1 MRVPVRPI
9 LLALVTGA
17 LMFPGS
23 LSAQTAPRT
32 ITTQD
37 LAQTKN
43 GGNDWITHGG
53 ALNNQRYSTLNQI
66 NTSNVSQLK
75 GVWMSRLGSGR
86 GSKYRFEADPLVVDG
101 VMYIPTG
108 NDDIFAL
115 DAKTGKKIWE
125 WDSDIPQVNDLIC
138 CGWDN
143 RGVAVGDGRVYS
155 GLLDGSFVA
164 LDQKTGQIMWR
175 TQLEDFHDG
184 FSLTGA
190 YRYYDGLVF
199 TGISGAENG
208 IRARVT
214 ALDAKDGH
222 EVWRFYTIPGPND
235 IGGNTWPSPTD
246 PDPEKVQAYT
256 HGGAS
261 VWQAPAIDPELGM
274 MYFSTGNAGPDYDG
288 SMRPGDNLFAASI
301 VALDY
306 KTGQYKWHFQEVH
319 HDIWDFDAPS
329 PTVLFDQMY
338 NGQMRKGIYE
348 AGKTGWAYFLDR
360 TNGQP
365 LIGIDEKPV
374 EQEPRQATAATQPIP
389 QGDPY
394 MDQCGDAVPGFP
406 ITKCIYGTFWDVP
419 VVFHPLGGGGTEWS
433 PTTYDPQT
441 GYAYITATQQ
451 DGTLA
456 VRQLPFVLGKTYT
469 RSVSPTVL
477 GAPIKS
483 TYTAIDSRTNKIV
496 WQKIDNFSQSYGSLS
511 TAGGLVFR
519 GKIDGNLD
527 AYDAKT
533 GDVLWTFQTGM
544 GISAP
549 PMTWSDGTTQY
560 ITLAVGGNRGGAIT
574 LDGDEVWTFSL
585 NGLVDQMS
593 AAPAPQTKIDL
604 SGTPI
609 KLGQPVAAPQTPVY
623 GGLTFDGTV
632 FTYEYSFTPQ
642 VVSVPQGTTL
652 TWRNDGSVI
661 HTATSADGT
670 WDTGDISGG
679 GGTGSV
685 LFDTPG
691 TFTYNCTPHPWM
703 LGRVV
708 VGG

>member
-23 LSAQTAPRT
+23 LSAQSGPRT

-75 GVWMSRLGSGR
+75 GVWVSRLGSGR
-86 GSKYRFEADPLVVDG
+86 GAKYRFEADPLVVDG

-115 DAKTGKKIWE
+115 DAKTGKKLWE

-155 GLLDGSFVA
+155 GMLDGSFVA
-164 LDQKTGQIMWR
+164 LDQKTGQLMWR
-175 TQLEDFHDG
+175 TQLEDYHDG

-214 ALDAKDGH
+214 ALDARDGH

-235 IGGNTWPSPTD
+235 IGGNTWPSPND
-246 PDPEKVQAYT
+246 PDPEKASAYT

-274 MYFSTGNAGPDYDG
+274 LYFSTGNAGPDYDG

-306 KTGQYKWHFQEVH
+306 KTGAYKWHFQEVH

-329 PTVLFDQMY
+329 PTVLFDQTY
-338 NGQMRKGIYE
+338 NGVQRKGIYE
-348 AGKTGWAYFLDR
+348 AGKTGWTYLLDR
-360 TNGQP
+360 TNGEP
-365 LIGIDEKPV
+365 LVGIDEKPV

-394 MDQCGDAVPGFP
+394 MDQCGDPVPGFP

-433 PTTYDPQT
+433 PTAYSPQT
-441 GYAYITATQQ
+441 GYAYVTAGQQ
-451 DGTLA
+451 DSTLA

-469 RSVSPTVL
+469 RNVSPTVL
-477 GAPIKS
+477 GAPIRS
-483 TYTAIDSRTNKIV
+483 TYTAMDTRTNKIA
-496 WQKIDNFSQSYGSLS
+496 WQKIDNFGQSYGSLA

-519 GKIDGNLD
+519 GKVDGNLV

-533 GDVLWTFQTGM
+533 GDELWSFQTGLP
-544 GISAP
+544 ISAP

-560 ITLAVGGNRGGAIT
+560 VTLAVGGNRGGITT
-574 LDGDEVWTFSL
+574 LDGDQVWTFSL
-585 NGLVDQMS
+585 NGLVDQMT
-593 AAPAPQTKIDL
+593 APVGIQSRIDL
-604 SGTPI
+604 AATPVR
-609 KLGQPVAAPQTPVY
+609 LGGPVAAPQTPVY

-632 FTYEYSFTPQ
+632 FTYEYNFTPQ
-642 VVSVPQGTTL
+642 VVQVPAGTTV

-661 HTATSADGT
+661 HTATAADGS
-670 WDTGDISGG
+670 WDTGDIPGG
-679 GGTGSV
+679 GATGSIK
-685 LFDTPG
+685 FDSAG
-691 TFTYNCTPHPWM
+691 SFTYNCTPHPWM
-703 LGRVV
+703 LGRVI
-708 VGG
+708 VG

>member
-1 MRVPVRPI
+1 MRVPVRP
-9 LLALVTGA
+9 LVLALVTGA
-17 LMFPGS
+17 LMFPGN
-23 LSAQTAPRT
+23 LAAQSAPRT

-66 NTSNVSQLK
+66 NTSNVAQLK
-75 GVWMSRLGSGR
+75 GVWMTRLGSGR

-115 DAKTGKKIWE
+115 DSKTGRKIWE

-143 RGVAVGDGRVYS
+143 RGVAVGDGKVYS

-164 LDQKTGQIMWR
+164 LDQKTGKIVWR
-175 TQLEDFHDG
+175 TQLEDYKDG
-184 FSLTGA
+184 FSMTGA

-199 TGISGAENG
+199 TGMSGAENG

-222 EVWRFYTIPGPND
+222 EVWRFYTIPAAND
-235 IGGNTWPSPTD
+235 IGGDSWPSTSS
-246 PDPEKVQAYT
+246 DPEKAQAYT

-261 VWQAPAIDPELGM
+261 VWQAPAIDPDLGM
-274 MYFSTGNAGPDYDG
+274 LYFSTGNAGPDFDG
-288 SMRPGDNLFAASI
+288 SMRPGDNLFSASI

-338 NGQMRKGIYE
+338 NGVLKKGIYE
-348 AGKTGWAYFLDR
+348 PGKTGWLYLLDR

-365 LIGIDEKPV
+365 LVGINETPV

-389 QGDPY
+389 VGDPY
-394 MDQCGDAVPGFP
+394 MNQCGDPVPNFP
-406 ITKCIYGTFWDVP
+406 IAKCIYGTFWDTP
-419 VVFHPLGGGGTEWS
+419 VIFHPFGGGGTEWS
-433 PTTYDPQT
+433 PSTYDPQT
-441 GYAYITATQQ
+441 GFIYVTAQES
-451 DGTLA
+451 DSAVA

-469 RSVSPTVL
+469 RSVSPTPL
-477 GAPIKS
+477 GAAINS
-483 TYTAIDSRTNKIV
+483 TYTALDSRTNKIV
-496 WQKIDNFSQSYGSLS
+496 WQKHDNFGQSYGSLS

-519 GKIDGNLD
+519 GKVDGNLD

-533 GDVLWTFQTGM
+533 GDVLWSFQTGLP
-544 GISAP
+544 ISAP
-549 PMTWSDGTTQY
+549 PMAWGDGTNEY
-560 ITLAVGGNRGGAIT
+560 ITLAVGGNRGGLIT
-574 LDGDEVWTFSL
+574 TDGDQVWTFSL
-585 NGLVDQMS
+585 NGLVDQME
-593 AAPAPQTKIDL
+593 APRTPDSKIDL
-604 SGTPI
+604 TAIPI
-609 KLGQPVAAPQTPVY
+609 KLGQPIAAPQTPVY
-623 GGLTFDGTV
+623 GGLPFDGTMY
-632 FTYEYSFTPQ
+632 TYEYTYTPQ
-642 VVSVPQGTTL
+642 VVSVPVGTTL
-652 TWRNDGSVI
+652 TWKNDGAVI
-661 HTATSADGT
+661 HTATAADGS

-679 GGTGSV
+679 GGTASV
-685 LFDTPG
+685 TFDTAG

-703 LGRVV
+703 IGRVV
-708 VGG
+708 VG